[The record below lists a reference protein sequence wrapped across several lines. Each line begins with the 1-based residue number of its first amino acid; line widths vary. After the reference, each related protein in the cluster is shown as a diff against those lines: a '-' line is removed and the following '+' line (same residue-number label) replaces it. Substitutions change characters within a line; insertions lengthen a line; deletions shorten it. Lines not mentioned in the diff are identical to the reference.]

1 MFLHVLGVPRVLVNS
16 LLTCQP
22 GTTVGETV
30 ALQVLGIL
38 ITSGLPS
45 SNPKLARSA
54 LEVINYC
61 GIPNRHNHGIRNAR
75 GFSARF
81 SSIALSNGNQINR
94 SRFLRDQKPVARG
107 IKKAGRY
114 LGQHK
119 LLPIKDDLGPW
130 RRSEQETR

>member
-1 MFLHVLGVPRVLVNS
+1 MIHGQEKRRATVP
-16 LLTCQP
+16 P
-22 GTTVGETV
+22 TV
-30 ALQVLGIL
+30 ALQVLGIV
-38 ITSGLPS
+38 I
-45 SNPKLARSA
+45 KLVRCA

-81 SSIALSNGNQINR
+81 SSIALRNGNQINR

>member
-1 MFLHVLGVPRVLVNS
+1 MAAR
-16 LLTCQP
+16 
-22 GTTVGETV
+22 
-30 ALQVLGIL
+30 
-38 ITSGLPS
+38 S
-45 SNPKLARSA
+45 SNAPGWMVRSPIVLLPVVESTA
-54 LEVINYC
+54 T
-61 GIPNRHNHGIRNAR
+61 IRNAR

-81 SSIALSNGNQINR
+81 SSIALRNGNQTNH

-119 LLPIKDDLGPW
+119 LLPTKDDLGPW